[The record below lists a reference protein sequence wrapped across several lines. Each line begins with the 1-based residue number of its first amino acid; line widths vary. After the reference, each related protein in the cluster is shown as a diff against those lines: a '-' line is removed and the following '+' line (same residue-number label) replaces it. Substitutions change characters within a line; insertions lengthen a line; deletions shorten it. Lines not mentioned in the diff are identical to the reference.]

1 MFNPGDIVLVLPH
14 AMMSTLQGDNLG
26 IVLQNPEEF
35 TGRVKVALRALDG
48 DCWLFE
54 ADELKLNDKDFSK
67 DQFLS
72 ELSLEMRKFVNGEI
86 LDSQN
91 VEQTLTRYAHESL
104 KMCSSIVKIKKY
116 IGELGNLHQICLKY
130 KDGNTNVDN
139 QEIRHIISQLHLIES
154 ECDQYGP
161 KKQDSTEHQTK
172 H

>member
-26 IVLQNPEEF
+26 IVLQNLDKF
-35 TGRVKVALRALDG
+35 TRRIKVGLRAFDG
-48 DCWLFE
+48 DSWFFE
-54 ADELKLNDKDFSK
+54 ADELKLNNKDFSK

-91 VEQTLTRYAHESL
+91 IELNLQTFVMENQ
-104 KMCSSIVKIKKY
+104 KICSSIVKIKKY
-116 IGELGNLHQICLKY
+116 IGELGNLHQIYLKY

-154 ECDQYGP
+154 ECDQYSQ
-161 KKQDSTEHQTK
+161 KKQDSTEPHTK